1 MPKGLE
7 EVAPKWRED
16 HLGHSLTHLSS
27 TFVGPLDQ
35 RAWLLTLGDLK
46 AYHLKNALVSNSH
59 Y

>member
-7 EVAPKWRED
+7 EVALKWRED

-46 AYHLKNALVSNSH
+46 AYHLKNAPVSNSH